1 MSSVRYADE
10 DIEVI
15 RARFQQLASVHQHPH
30 RGWCPECSKMRSQ
43 RGLFTKPELAAKPM
57 LYGIRFVL
65 EDVALM
71 KAYAVIDAQRS

>member
-1 MSSVRYADE
+1 
-10 DIEVI
+10 
-15 RARFQQLASVHQHPH
+15 
-30 RGWCPECSKMRSQ
+30 MRSQ

-57 LYGIRFVL
+57 LYDIRFVL

>member
-1 MSSVRYADE
+1 
-10 DIEVI
+10 
-15 RARFQQLASVHQHPH
+15 
-30 RGWCPECSKMRSQ
+30 MRSQ